1 MELKVR
7 VVGEDLPAATFHDG
21 TRLHERIRVGLQRG
35 EEMVSVVPVGEGGA
49 SAIFEPTFRVARLPD
64 GSANFLGPY
73 AKGTKDERFFYL
85 VWAGADE
92 RGTVT
97 SFRRAKIHL
106 SQLPWD
112 RVEAAALSGAP
123 LTVTLSLTDKRGGPR
138 CGSVRDAQWS

>member
-7 VVGEDLPAATFHDG
+7 VVGEDLPASTFHDG

-35 EEMVSVVPVGEGGA
+35 EEMVGAVPIGDGGA
-49 SAIFEPTFRVARLPD
+49 SAVFEPTFRVALLPD
-64 GSANFLGPY
+64 GRANFLGPY
-73 AKGTKDERFFYL
+73 AKGAQAERFFYL

-92 RGTVT
+92 RGHVS

-106 SQLPWD
+106 SHLPWD
-112 RVEAAALSGAP
+112 RVEAAARSESP

-138 CGSVRDAQWS
+138 CGSVRDAVWS